1 MKVNPRRR
9 TWQCSAIRWSW
20 MVSGALLLL
29 GALTLTAP
37 ALQAQSQTTPTST
50 PVGDLVY
57 TVRPGDSWIGLAQ
70 RFGLTV
76 RELQAANPQSV
87 RPSRWLLLGE
97 KLTIPGAGSLT
108 PAPTQS
114 TQVYVVQPGEGWSII
129 AKKFGLTTR
138 ELQAANPR
146 SLRAGYV
153 LYRGESLI
161 IPAGAEAGAISA
173 SQSPTATV
181 VATST
186 RTTSATPTATQAQVT
201 PTTAPTDTPTNAPT
215 VKATA
220 TLTPT
225 TSAAAN
231 CPSDFADYPEL
242 LLSTV
247 NDNADD
253 LAPLEQLLQACGA
266 QVEKGSQQGDWTGDG
281 QDDLVVVYAN
291 PHSPSEI
298 KQTDLIIFNRQGQGF
313 VQGYRAK
320 AAGEVKLLATD
331 DINADNQPDV
341 VWQDT
346 TCGSNT
352 CFTTVEVVSWDGR
365 QWRDWTSGAITMA
378 YTEVT
383 LQDSTPAGQGQEI
396 LLSGGVYGSAG
407 AGPQRSR
414 EEVWVS
420 REGEPYS
427 LQERTYAASNCLY
440 HAVIDANEAFL
451 VGAEDNFAQAETLYT
466 RAATDKALESCW
478 TRDDEL
484 TELRSFSLFRL
495 ALTAAYQGKA
505 EAAMDVIGS
514 LRVTYPDS
522 IYAQVG
528 QSWLGVYQAGNDIGG
543 ACSAANQF
551 ATENPA
557 AWQALADY
565 GFANPTFEAA
575 DVCPVLDVEVPASSA
590 GAGAE
595 SAATRAITT
604 TATLSATTALTIDA
618 ELACPADLGGYPAA
632 LLVVLAASAGDQG
645 KLANWLRQCDAL
657 SNDRGGV
664 ALVDANGD
672 GLQDAIF
679 WPTVISDLGFGPKGA
694 QGDLL
699 IYHGQTD
706 GAYQLVVDEE
716 IYGQP
721 ILLASEDLNGD
732 GQIDLAWQIVGCSTF
747 CVLEVQ
753 VVSWDGEGYASLI
766 QPGATIAEGAAEFQ
780 PVSSG
785 DPGGGKQLVLV
796 GGVSGT
802 AEGGLA
808 VPHREIWQSVDG
820 EPFRRIRW
828 TYDRE
833 TAGADCLGL
842 RLIEADVALQAAKV
856 LGYQEAINLYSQ
868 SIDPRLNGCS
878 IFGMKTDEEL
888 ILLQGL
894 ASFRL
899 VQAQALAGELEP
911 AQTTL
916 DALTKGQPD
925 SDYTTAATQWLAAL
939 SEGSNGQAACQAIQ
953 TIFDENVSLWQV
965 TDHFGYNHPALAAEQ
980 ICFAPEE

>member
-1 MKVNPRRR
+1 
-9 TWQCSAIRWSW
+9 
-20 MVSGALLLL
+20 MVSGVLLLL
-29 GALTLTAP
+29 GALALTAP
-37 ALQAQSQTTPTST
+37 ALQAQSQATPTST
-50 PVGDLVY
+50 PSGDLIY

-76 RELQAANPQSV
+76 RELQAANPQAV

-97 KLTIPGAGSLT
+97 RLTIPGAGSLT

-114 TQVYVVQPGEGWSII
+114 TLVYVVQPGEGWSII

-146 SLRAGYV
+146 AVRAGYV

-161 IPAGAEAGAISA
+161 IPASAAEINA
-173 SQSPTATV
+173 SQAPTTTV
-181 VATST
+181 VATDT
-186 RTTSATPTATQAQVT
+186 RTISATPAATQVPTT
-201 PTTAPTDTPTNAPT
+201 PTTAPTDKPTSAPT
-215 VKATA
+215 AEATA
-220 TLTPT
+220 TFTPIPSTAT
-225 TSAAAN
+225 TNPAAN
-231 CPSDFADYPEL
+231 CPADFADYPDL
-242 LLSTV
+242 LLTTV
-247 NDNADD
+247 NDNAGDPASVD
-253 LAPLEQLLQACGA
+253 QLLQDCGA
-266 QVEKGSQQGDWTGDG
+266 QVEQGSRQGDWTGDG
-281 QDDLVVVYAN
+281 QDDLVVIYAN
-291 PHSPSEI
+291 PQSPSEI
-298 KQTDLIIFNRQGQGF
+298 KQSDLAIFNSQGHGF

-320 AAGEVKLLATD
+320 AAGEVKLLAAD
-331 DINADNQPDV
+331 DINEDTQPDV

-346 TCGSNT
+346 TCGANT

-420 REGEPYS
+420 REGEPYG
-427 LQERTYAASNCLY
+427 LLERTYAISKCLY
-440 HAVIDANEAFL
+440 HAIMDANESFL
-451 VGAEDNFAQAETLYT
+451 AGASDNFAQAESLYT
-466 RAATDKALESCW
+466 HAATDRALESCW
-478 TRDDEL
+478 TREDEL
-484 TELRSFSLFRL
+484 TELRSFGLFRL

-505 EAAMDVIGS
+505 EVSMDLIGS
-514 LRVTYPDS
+514 LRTTYPDS

-528 QSWLGVYQAGNDIGG
+528 QSWLIAYQADHDIGA

-551 ATENPA
+551 ATQNPA
-557 AWQALADY
+557 AWQMLADY

-575 DVCPVLDVEVPASSA
+575 DVCPVLDVEVPASST
-590 GAGAE
+590 GSGAE
-595 SAATRAITT
+595 SAATRAVTT
-604 TATLSATTALTIDA
+604 TATLSATTALTTST
-618 ELACPADLGGYPAA
+618 ELTCPADLGGYPAVLPA
-632 LLVVLAASAGDQG
+632 VLAASAGDQN

-657 SNDRGGV
+657 SGNRGGV
-664 ALVDANGD
+664 TLTDANGD

-699 IYHGQTD
+699 IYHGQED
-706 GAYQLVVDEE
+706 GGYQLVVDEE

-721 ILLASEDLNGD
+721 TLLASEDLNGD
-732 GQIDLAWQIVGCSTF
+732 GQLDLAWQIVGCSTF

-753 VVSWDGEGYASLI
+753 VVSWDGEGYASI
-766 QPGATIAEGAAEFQ
+766 INPGATIAEGSAVFE
-780 PVSSG
+780 PVTGG
-785 DPGGGKQLVLV
+785 DPGRGKQLALL

-808 VPHREIWQSVDG
+808 VAHREVWQSVDG
-820 EPFRRIRW
+820 APFQRIRW
-828 TYDRE
+828 TYDRKTE
-833 TAGADCLGL
+833 GANCLGL
-842 RLIEADVALQAAKV
+842 RLIEADVALQAANI
-856 LGYQEAINLYSQ
+856 LGYQEAMDLYSQ
-868 SIDPRLNGCS
+868 SIDPSLEGCS

-899 VQAQALAGELEP
+899 VQAQALGGEVEK
-911 AQTTL
+911 AQSTRE
-916 DALTKGQPD
+916 ALTNGQPD
-925 SDYTTAATQWLAAL
+925 SDYTSAATQWLATFA
-939 SEGSNGQAACQAIQ
+939 EGADAQAACQAIQ
-953 TIFDENVSLWQV
+953 HIFDENVALWQV

-980 ICFAPEE
+980 ICFAPEG